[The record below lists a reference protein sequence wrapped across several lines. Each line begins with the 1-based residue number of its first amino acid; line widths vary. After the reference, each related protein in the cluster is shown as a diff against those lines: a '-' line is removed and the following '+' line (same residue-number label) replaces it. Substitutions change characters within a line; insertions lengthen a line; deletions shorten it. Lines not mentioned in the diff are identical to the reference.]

1 MRVPVLMVVALIV
14 GCSSQGTRVDR
25 TPEQHATNLAAAG
38 QAGYKVLDKGDHF
51 LFCPIAPPTGS
62 HMGPSCLTESEF
74 EARMGLRGSVSS
86 AARISHQSPGP
97 GPNAGH

>member
-1 MRVPVLMVVALIV
+1 MRVIPCLLTLATLCACALQSTKIAR
-14 GCSSQGTRVDR
+14 S
-25 TPEQHATNLAAAG
+25 PEQHAANVTAAG

-62 HMGPSCLTESEF
+62 HMGPACLTEGEF
-74 EARMGLRGSVSS
+74 ESRLGLRGSASS

-97 GPNAGH
+97 GAGH